1 MASHTLTI
9 IQMLILKKIFEKIK
23 NSGPVRNI
31 LLFFAV
37 MGPGIITANV
47 DNDAGGIA
55 TYSMAGAH
63 FGYALLWA
71 LIPITLALV
80 VVQEM
85 CARMAVATGKGL
97 SDLIRE
103 NYGVK
108 VTFYLMFVL
117 FFVNLSNVMAEFA
130 GIAVSLE
137 IFHISKFFSVPI
149 SAFFV
154 WMLVVKGTYKSV
166 EKIFLFACFF
176 YIAYVISGFIA
187 KPDWGDV
194 FRQTISPKFDWN
206 IAYIVMLVG
215 LIGTTIAPWMQ
226 FYLQSSI
233 VEKGVTVEEYKHLR
247 IDVVGGCIIAPVI
260 AFFIVVSCA
269 ATLFNAGIIIESAQ
283 EAAVAL
289 RPLAG
294 KYASWLF
301 AFGLF
306 NASIFAAS
314 VLPLS
319 TAYSICEGMG
329 WDTGVDKRF
338 EEAPQFF
345 WLYAMIIMIGA
356 GVVLIPKFPLLKVMY
371 LSQVGNGIL
380 LPFILIFML
389 SLINNKEIM
398 GDLTNNRALNI
409 ITWITVVVIIVLS
422 ILMVIFTPF
431 DGIF

>member
-1 MASHTLTI
+1 M
-9 IQMLILKKIFEKIK
+9 LKKIFDKIK
-23 NSGPVRNI
+23 NSTPYRN
-31 LLFFAV
+31 LFLFLAV

-55 TYSMAGAH
+55 TYSIAGAH
-63 FGYALLWA
+63 FGYTLLWA
-71 LIPITLALV
+71 LVPITIALLI
-80 VVQEM
+80 VQEM

-97 SDLIRE
+97 ADLIRE

-108 VTFYLMFVL
+108 ITFYLMFTL
-117 FFVNLSNVMAEFA
+117 FVVNLSNVMAEFA

-137 IFHISKFFSVPI
+137 IFHINKFFSVPI

-166 EKIFLFACFF
+166 EKVFLFACFF
-176 YIAYVISGFIA
+176 YIAYVISGFVA

-194 FRQTISPKFDWN
+194 LTNTVSPSFDWN
-206 IAYIVMLVG
+206 LAYIVMLVG
-215 LIGTTIAPWMQ
+215 LVGTTIAPWMQ

-233 VEKGVTVEEYKHLR
+233 VEKGVTVEEYKMLR
-247 IDVVGGCIIAPVI
+247 LDVGVGCVLAPVI
-260 AFFIVVSCA
+260 AFFIVIACA
-269 ATLFNAGIIIESAQ
+269 ATLFQAGIRIESAQ
-283 EAAVAL
+283 DAAVAL
-289 RPLAG
+289 KPLAG
-294 KYASWLF
+294 GYATTLF

-329 WDTGVDKRF
+329 WDAGVDKRF

-345 WLYAMIIMIGA
+345 WLYAAMIIVGA
-356 GVVLIPKFPLLKVMY
+356 GVVLIPNFPLLQVMY

-380 LPFILIFML
+380 LPFILVIML
-389 SLINNKEIM
+389 SLINNKDIM
-398 GDLTNNRALNI
+398 GEFVNHKWLNI
-409 ITWITVVVIIVLS
+409 ITWFTVVVIVVLTLMMVVFTMLYPES
-422 ILMVIFTPF
+422 IM
-431 DGIF
+431 